1 MYNKTLIKKEVPR
14 RMSPLKNVT
23 QFKGNYQNVYD
34 RIANK
39 QSNNKLKKY
48 LIINVDKKYM
58 IVFKI

>member
-1 MYNKTLIKKEVPR
+1 MYNKTLIKKEVLR

-39 QSNNKLKKY
+39 QSNNKPKKY
-48 LIINVDKKYM
+48 LIINVDKST
-58 IVFKI
+58 